1 MYGYRRGCNVVPRAP
16 SPYFSPSFLFP
27 SFWLSFSN
35 REGSHQYL
43 VAFLF
48 YLTSEGQ
55 NFGCEWA
62 ESRLIPRVKME
73 VSGDLLLVDLLAKVL
88 SFVNKVR
95 LDSGVVRD
103 DTSTTE

>member
-1 MYGYRRGCNVVPRAP
+1 
-16 SPYFSPSFLFP
+16 
-27 SFWLSFSN
+27 
-35 REGSHQYL
+35 
-43 VAFLF
+43 
-48 YLTSEGQ
+48 
-55 NFGCEWA
+55 
-62 ESRLIPRVKME
+62 ME